1 MLEWLKDVNPHNGHC
16 YGWTGFEDGTAIYR
30 IHVDENGWY
39 YEYLPNAD
47 GMDGY
52 DTAEEAMTAAEADYQ
67 FWQNIDN
74 LELELDPEILEEIAR
89 EVEAEAEL
97 EGEGLE
103 NWMNSNIFA
112 THRSDWD

>member
-1 MLEWLKDVNPHNGHC
+1 MLRWEFENGQWL
-16 YGWTGFEDGTAIYR
+16 GFDDAFLYRVAQDG
-30 IHVDENGWY
+30 NGWY
-39 YEYLPNAD
+39 YEAINTQD

-52 DTAEEAMTAAEADYQ
+52 ATAEEAKEAAETDYQ
-67 FWQNIDN
+67 IWQNIDN
-74 LELELDPEILEEIAR
+74 LELEIDPEILEEIAR
-89 EVEAEAEL
+89 EVEAEL